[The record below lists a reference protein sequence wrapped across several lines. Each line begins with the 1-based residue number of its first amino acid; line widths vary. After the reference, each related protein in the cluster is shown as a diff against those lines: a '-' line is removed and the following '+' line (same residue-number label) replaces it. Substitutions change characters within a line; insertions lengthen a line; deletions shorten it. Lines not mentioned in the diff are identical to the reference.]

1 MKLILVGLLLL
12 ATSVQA
18 KTDYSKFVPGGKI
31 VEQSKIDIKI
41 KTKAGTNIEIGI
53 DDDGEMEEA
62 SGTAAHKGDEFEPG
76 NKLVSL
82 KVAVDNLV
90 KAGKTV
96 QGEWIFE
103 ENEEGEWIY
112 DIEGEENKKP
122 VDYIVSAKDGKLL
135 KTEVDE

>member
-1 MKLILVGLLLL
+1 MKLIFIGLLLL

-18 KTDYSKFVPGGKI
+18 KTDYSKLVPGGKI
-31 VEQSKIDIKI
+31 VEKTKIDIKI

-62 SGTAAHKGDEFEPG
+62 SGSAAHKGDEFEPG

-90 KAGKTV
+90 KAGKAV
-96 QGEWIFE
+96 QGEWTFE
-103 ENEEGEWIY
+103 KSEEGEWIY

>member
-1 MKLILVGLLLL
+1 MKSIFVGLLLL
-12 ATSVQA
+12 ASSGHA
-18 KTDYSKFVPGGKI
+18 KTDYTKLVPGGK
-31 VEQSKIDIKI
+31 VLEQSKIDIKI
-41 KTKAGTNIEIGI
+41 KTKAGTHIEIGI

-62 SGTAAHKGDEFEPG
+62 SGSAAHKGDEFEPG

-82 KVAVDNLV
+82 KVAVENLV
-90 KAGKTV
+90 KAGKSV